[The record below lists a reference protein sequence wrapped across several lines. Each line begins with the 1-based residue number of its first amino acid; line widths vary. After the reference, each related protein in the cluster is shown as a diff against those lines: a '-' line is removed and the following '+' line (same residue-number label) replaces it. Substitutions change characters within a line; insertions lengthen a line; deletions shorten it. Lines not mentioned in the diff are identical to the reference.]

1 MRKMSNLSLSE
12 WNHLRE
18 QSLAPAEAV
27 AYLYA
32 DLPSRSF
39 AETLTRLHPGAGLRE
54 RLTAILAQ
62 SGVAAESADRTVRN
76 WLAGKS
82 VPAERET
89 LFRVAFGLQLSVA
102 DANRLLCAASDYG
115 IHARDPEEVVY
126 LFALLTGQSFADAQ
140 ALKAQCATLRGTG
153 APSDLSTQLLGGQ
166 VATLRD
172 NAEFVQWYAAHAED
186 FSQLHNAAYEAFME
200 CLHTLLGD
208 GEDFSLEYIAS
219 TCLRFRNAMPL
230 DRSVSQLDGMQRLL
244 KHYWP
249 STTTIK
255 QMKNRRI
262 DVSRK
267 ALLLLFILCEG
278 ETDINEYSAL
288 DEPYITPAERLE
300 AHAFTADEMLA
311 RCGMG
316 TLDPRG
322 PFDWLVMYCMCHDV
336 DEGMS
341 ERMEQIIRCFFGS
354 ETESTLV

>member
-1 MRKMSNLSLSE
+1 MRNMSKLSLSE

-18 QSLAPAEAV
+18 QSLAPTEAV

-32 DLPSRSF
+32 DLPCRSF
-39 AETLTRLHPGAGLRE
+39 AETLARLHPGADLRE
-54 RLTAILAQ
+54 RLTAILAE
-62 SGVAAESADRTVRN
+62 SGVAADSADRTVRN

-89 LFRVAFGLQLSVA
+89 LFRVAFGLSLSVE

-126 LFALLTGQSFADAQ
+126 LFALRTGQSFAQAQ
-140 ALKAQCATLRGTG
+140 ALKSQCAALRGTG
-153 APSDLSTQLLGGQ
+153 APTDLSTRLLGGQ

-172 NAEFVQWYAAHAED
+172 NAEFLQWYAAHTED
-186 FSQLHNAAYEAFME
+186 FSQLHNAAYEAFTE
-200 CLHTLLGD
+200 YLSALLGD
-208 GEDFSLEYIAS
+208 GEDFSLEYIAN
-219 TCLRFRNAMPL
+219 TCLRFRSAVPL

-249 STTTIK
+249 SATTIK

-267 ALLLLFILCEG
+267 TLLLLFILCEG
-278 ETDINEYSAL
+278 EADENEYLDL

-300 AHAFTADEMLA
+300 AHAFSADEMLS

-322 PFDWLVMYCMCHDV
+322 PFDWLVMYCMCHDA

-341 ERMEQIIRCFFGS
+341 ERMEQVISCFFGS
-354 ETESTLV
+354 EIDLTMV